1 MLFSGDTPTLSTV
14 VFFRDRYV
22 MVDITEEDLFR
33 KVLGDKEF
41 DRLVEEAYR
50 IEVLKNCAPP
60 GQLIP
65 IEAPKMFLGLF

>member
-50 IEVLKNCAPP
+50 IEPS
-60 GQLIP
+60 QWIP
-65 IEAPKMFLGLF
+65 VEAPKRFLGLF